1 MKTGEMRWSIRV
13 LRGNDHVLGGVGT
26 VVLDITECKERRHG
40 ILFRMNIVQVE
51 EIPTVFLIRVAMKL

>member
-1 MKTGEMRWSIRV
+1 MRWSIRV

-40 ILFRMNIVQVE
+40 IQ
-51 EIPTVFLIRVAMKL
+51 K